1 MPSFSSLN
9 FYINLSIRL
18 GKLLCAMSIS
28 AFDYDNAKLFSMTM
42 MTSIEFLTNCNQ
54 AFKIL
59 RADSCTSD
67 VETRINFKKMD
78 KYS

>member
-1 MPSFSSLN
+1 MH
-9 FYINLSIRL
+9 
-18 GKLLCAMSIS
+18 
-28 AFDYDNAKLFSMTM
+28 LFLKKEKGVELIFQS
-42 MTSIEFLTNCNQ
+42 ENQ

-67 VETRINFKKMD
+67 VETRMNFKKMD